1 MPDNRQPIGT
11 DFVFRVE
18 GIKLS
23 ARDQER
29 ISQAISAAVS
39 GEMLKLAKPAND
51 PAIIRPLLWPGGIW
65 IKVIRDLKVF
75 DRVAALA
82 NMKPKVGLGG

>member
-1 MPDNRQPIGT
+1 MPDNKQPIGT

-23 ARDQER
+23 AKDQER

-39 GEMLKLAKPAND
+39 WEMLKLAKPANCSI
-51 PAIIRPLLWPGGIW
+51 AGSIRSWLNSCFCELSQQ
-65 IKVIRDLKVF
+65 
-75 DRVAALA
+75 
-82 NMKPKVGLGG
+82 

>member
-1 MPDNRQPIGT
+1 MPDNKQPIGT

-23 ARDQER
+23 VKDQER

-51 PAIIRPLLWPGGIW
+51 LAIIRPFPWPGGIW
-65 IKVIRDLKVF
+65 IKGIRDLKVF
-75 DRVAALA
+75 DRVATLA
-82 NMKPKVGLGG
+82 KMKPKVGLGG